1 MRSVKV
7 FAVIIALVL
16 TIGALR
22 AEEARKLPNAR
33 VKNLKG
39 ELVETGKFENGGKPM
54 IISFWATW
62 CKPCLSELIAMNE
75 LYEKWQEETGVKII
89 GVSVDDTRSSK
100 KVAPFVKGRGWKFD
114 VYLDENKDFQRALNV
129 NNPPHTFLINAVG
142 EIVFEHTGYASGDEK
157 LLHDELLK
165 LMAK

>member
-129 NNPPHTFLINAVG
+129 NNPPHTFLINAAG